1 MKQRILGIDTGTN
14 SLGWAVVD
22 RDENNNYLLIR
33 RGDLIFQEGVKIEK
47 GIESSKAAERTE
59 HRASRRHYFRRRLRK
74 IEAIKALLKYNLCP
88 QLSEDEIQ
96 TWKLKKTYPLND
108 EFMLW
113 QRTNENENKNP
124 YYYRYLCLA
133 KKLDLTV
140 QSDRYILGR
149 AFYHLAQRRGFLSNR
164 LESTD
169 DNETGKV
176 KASISDL
183 SKEIEE
189 AHCTYLGEYFY
200 HLYDQYGLN
209 VKIRNRY
216 TDREEHYKKEFYAI
230 CERQSLSEEMIRD
243 FERALYFQRP
253 LKSQRK
259 GVGKCTFEKT
269 KPRCADS
276 HPTFEEFR
284 MLSFINNIK
293 IQTPQDNELRPLNTD
308 EIALAKPVFFRKSKP
323 QFDFED
329 IAKAIAGKNNYA
341 WFKEPNGKPYLF
353 NYRMSQ
359 GVTGC
364 PTTAAL
370 ISIWG
375 ENWKESIAETY
386 VAAKKKNGTKNLD
399 EIINDIWNVLSFFS
413 SKEKLSEFGKEKLQ
427 LNEDEAK
434 KFSQISLT
442 HGFASISLSAINKIL
457 PYLREGYIYSQ
468 AVFLA
473 NLKAVVGAKYWDN
486 EETRKHIVDN
496 VKEII
501 SNFNPNDKTLTGTLE
516 FCITDYLQNNFDL
529 APGAMSK
536 LYHPS
541 MIETYEDAKKNDDGI
556 YQLGSPMTNAVRNP
570 MAMRSLH
577 QVRKVINQL
586 LKEKTID
593 NNTEVHI
600 EYARELND
608 ANKRKAIADYNK
620 ELEKKRAN
628 YREEIKKLYKED
640 QGKEIEPT
648 EEDILKF
655 QFWEEQDRKCVYT
668 GKTIGIAD
676 FIGKNPKFDI
686 EHTIPR
692 SVGGDSTA
700 MNMTLCESHF
710 NRSVKGAKMPPELS
724 NQADILERI
733 SSWKDK
739 VAELSKL
746 IDKQRT
752 NASMAKDMKD
762 RIIQKKHRLTLERD
776 YWRGKYERFVMK
788 EVPEGFSR
796 RQGAGI
802 GLVSKYAGL
811 YLKSL
816 FHKEG
821 NRDKSNVYVVK
832 GLTSAQ
838 FRKMWGLQNAYEK
851 KSRDNHVHH
860 CIDAIVIACIGKN
873 EYDKMARYYHDEERY
888 QIGEGNKPQFEKPWK
903 TFTEDVLSIEKDL
916 LVVHSTPDKLHKNA
930 KKWILTKTGKH
941 LSNSDSVRGT
951 LHNDTYYGAIM
962 KDDQLRYVVRRS
974 LDSLDVKDIKN
985 IVDDKVREIIEGKI
999 AEKGFKEALAEPIYM
1014 NKEKG
1019 ILIKKVRCYAPTVT
1033 KPLHIRQQ
1041 RDLSAKDYK
1050 QQYHVMNDSNYLMA
1064 IYEGVVKGKVKR
1076 DFEIVNNLDA
1086 GNFYK
1091 HSTNKFDYP
1100 SIAPEKSKD
1109 GFPLKYTLKIGTH
1122 VLLWEKTPNEIWDA
1136 TKEELCKR
1144 LYYVVGLSK
1153 SPTTDKKTGKEYLY
1167 GNINLRY
1174 HQEARIAKDLAQKK
1188 GLFMV
1193 NEAYRPLIT
1202 MNHNQFKALVEGVD
1216 FEITILG
1223 DIKRLR

>member
-22 RDENNNYLLIR
+22 RDENNVYQLIR

-88 QLSEDEIQ
+88 PLSEDELL

-113 QRTNENENKNP
+113 QRTNENEHKNP
-124 YYYRYLCLA
+124 YYYRYLCLT
-133 KKLDLTV
+133 KKLDLTT
-140 QSDRYILGR
+140 QSDRYVLGR

-164 LESTD
+164 LED
-169 DNETGKV
+169 ADENESGKV
-176 KASISDL
+176 KAAISDL
-183 SKEIEE
+183 SKEMEE

-200 HLYDQYGLN
+200 KLYDKYGLN
-209 VKIRNRY
+209 VRIRNRY

-230 CERQSLSEEMIRD
+230 CERQGFTEEMVKD

-259 GVGKCTFEKT
+259 GVGKCTFEKS

-276 HPTFEEFR
+276 HPAFEEFR

-293 IQTPQDNELRPLNTD
+293 IKTPQDSELRPLNSD
-308 EIALAKPVFFRKSKP
+308 EINLIKPVFYRKSKP

-341 WFKEPNGKPYLF
+341 WVKEPGGKPYLF

-364 PTTAAL
+364 PTTASL

-386 VAAKKKNGTKNLD
+386 LSISKKDGMKDIN

-413 SKEKLSEFGKEKLQ
+413 SKEKLADFGKEKLQ

-434 KFSQISLT
+434 KFSQIKLT
-442 HGFASISLSAINKIL
+442 HGFASISLNAINKTL
-457 PYLREGYIYSQ
+457 AFLREGFIYSQ

-473 NLKAVVGAKYWDN
+473 NLKEVVGKTYWDD
-486 EETRKHIVDN
+486 EETRKDIIDH
-496 VKEII
+496 VKGII
-501 SNFNPNDKTLTGTLE
+501 ANFNPNDKTLTGTLE
-516 FCITDYLQNNFDL
+516 FCITDYLENNFDL
-529 APGAMSK
+529 KPGAKSK

-541 MIETYEDAKKNDDGI
+541 MIETYEDAKKNSDGI

-577 QVRKVINQL
+577 QVRKVVNQL
-586 LKEKTID
+586 LKDKTID
-593 NNTEVHI
+593 HNTEIHI

-620 ELEKKRAN
+620 ELEKRRAK
-628 YREEIKKLYKED
+628 YREDIKTLYKEET
-640 QGKEIEPT
+640 GKDIEPT
-648 EEDILKF
+648 EAEVLKF
-655 QFWEEQDRKCVYT
+655 QFWEEQDRKCIYT

-676 FIGKNPKFDI
+676 FIGANPKFDI

-692 SVGGDSTA
+692 SVGGDSTS
-700 MNMTLCESHF
+700 MNMTLCENHF
-710 NRSVKGAKMPPELS
+710 NRSVKGAKIPSELS
-724 NQADILERI
+724 NQVDILERI

-739 VAELSKL
+739 VDDLSKL
-746 IDKQRT
+746 IDRQRT
-752 NASMAKDMKD
+752 NSSMPKEMKD
-762 RIIQKKHRLTLERD
+762 RIIQKRHRLTLERD
-776 YWRGKYERFVMK
+776 YWRGKYERFIMK

-796 RQGAGI
+796 RQGTGI

-821 NRDKSNVYVVK
+821 DRDKSNVFVVK
-832 GLTSAQ
+832 GLTSAE
-838 FRKMWGLQNAYEK
+838 FRRMWGLQNVYEK
-851 KSRDNHVHH
+851 KSRDNHIHH

-873 EYDKMARYYHDEERY
+873 EYNKMANFYQDEEKY
-888 QIGEGNKPQFEKPWK
+888 LDGKGKKPQFEKPWK
-903 TFTEDVLSIEKDL
+903 TFTEDVLNIEKDL
-916 LVVHSTPDKLHKNA
+916 IVVHSTPDRLPKKA
-930 KKWILTKTGKH
+930 KKNILTKNGKH

-951 LHNDTYYGAIM
+951 LHNDTYYGAIEREGQI
-962 KDDQLRYVVRRS
+962 KYVVRRS
-974 LDSLDVKDIKN
+974 LSSLGEKDINNIVDEKVKDIIK
-985 IVDDKVREIIEGKI
+985 GAI
-999 AEKGFKEALAEPIYM
+999 AEKGFKEAMANPIYM

-1041 RDLSAKDYK
+1041 RDLSRKEYK
-1050 QQYHVMNDSNYLMA
+1050 RQYHVMNDSNYLMA
-1064 IYEGVVKGKVKR
+1064 IYEGMVKGKVKR

-1086 GNFYK
+1086 GNYYK

-1100 SIAPEKSKD
+1100 SIVPYKSKD
-1109 GFPLKYTLKIGTH
+1109 GYPLKYTLKIGTH
-1122 VLLWEKTPNEIWDA
+1122 VLLWEKSPNEVWEA
-1136 TKEELCKR
+1136 TKEEMCKR
-1144 LYYVVGLSK
+1144 LYYVVGISK
-1153 SPTTDKKTGKEYLY
+1153 SPTKDKKTGKEYIY
-1167 GNINLRY
+1167 GNINLRF
-1174 HQEARIAKDLAQKK
+1174 HQEARIAKDLTSKK
-1188 GLFMV
+1188 GTFV
-1193 NEAYRPLIT
+1193 KNEDYRPLIT
-1202 MNHNQFKALVEGVD
+1202 MNHNQLNALIEGVD
-1216 FEITILG
+1216 FEISVLG
-1223 DIKRLR
+1223 EIKRLR